1 MVRRG
6 TNDQSARI
14 SAGRRLRGGQVARD
28 WQAVADAINTRS
40 AERGLTQKALADLSG
55 VSVAT
60 LRKLQKAEP
69 GDRGRPVLMALSVA
83 LGWAP
88 GHLQAVS
95 DDVPAPPAS
104 DVDAAL
110 RADVD
115 AIRADLDDVHR
126 RLAKL
131 EA

>member
-1 MVRRG
+1 M
-6 TNDQSARI
+6 
-14 SAGRRLRGGQVARD
+14 ARD

-40 AERGLTQKALADLSG
+40 AERGLTQKALADASG

-69 GDRGRPVLMALSVA
+69 GDRGKPVLMALSVA

-88 GHLQAVS
+88 GHLQALSEEVA
-95 DDVPAPPAS
+95 APS
-104 DVDAAL
+104 TVDPSAAL
-110 RADVD
+110 RADID
-115 AIRADLDDVHR
+115 ALRVELADFHR

-131 EA
+131 EAAQHHDS

>member
-1 MVRRG
+1 MIRALELALLDG
-6 TNDQSARI
+6 CE
-14 SAGRRLRGGQVARD
+14 GGQVARD

-40 AERGLTQKALADLSG
+40 AERGMTQKALADASG

-69 GDRGRPVLMALSVA
+69 GDRGKPVLMALSVA

-95 DDVPAPPAS
+95 DDQTAPRA
-104 DVDAAL
+104 VDPTAAL
-110 RADVD
+110 RDEVD
-115 AIRADLDDVHR
+115 ALRVDLDDVHR
-126 RLAKL
+126 RLARL
-131 EA
+131 EAAQRGDS

>member
-1 MVRRG
+1 M
-6 TNDQSARI
+6 
-14 SAGRRLRGGQVARD
+14 ARD

-104 DVDAAL
+104 EADAAL

-131 EA
+131 EAAQQGDS

>member
-1 MVRRG
+1 MIRALELAQVDG
-6 TNDQSARI
+6 P
-14 SAGRRLRGGQVARD
+14 RGGLVARD

-104 DVDAAL
+104 DVD
-110 RADVD
+110 
-115 AIRADLDDVHR
+115 
-126 RLAKL
+126 
-131 EA
+131 

>member
-1 MVRRG
+1 
-6 TNDQSARI
+6 
-14 SAGRRLRGGQVARD
+14 VARD

-40 AERGLTQKALADLSG
+40 AERGLTQKALADASG

-69 GDRGRPVLMALSVA
+69 GDRGKPVLMALSVA

-88 GHLQAVS
+88 GHLQALS
-95 DDVPAPPAS
+95 GDVAAPSAADPTS
-104 DVDAAL
+104 AL
-110 RADVD
+110 RAEVD
-115 AIRADLDDVHR
+115 AMRADLDDVHE

-131 EA
+131 EAARRDS

>member
-1 MVRRG
+1 M
-6 TNDQSARI
+6 
-14 SAGRRLRGGQVARD
+14 ARD

-40 AERGLTQKALADLSG
+40 AERGLTQKALADVSG

-60 LRKLQKAEP
+60 LRKLQKGEP

-88 GHLQAVS
+88 GHLQALS
-95 DDVPAPPAS
+95 DDVPGSSTPDAG
-104 DVDAAL
+104 AAL

-115 AIRADLDDVHR
+115 ALRAELDDVQQ
-126 RLAKL
+126 RLASL
-131 EA
+131 EAARQGDA